1 MQDLAPDAT
10 YEAPRAGARQL
21 LKPRQSAVKTY
32 ARVLAYA
39 WHYKLRLAVS
49 VLFAVAV
56 AGSLTSM
63 LLAALT
69 VLKLLYLDEPTVM
82 AEVGKYAAVGQEWA
96 DKSFVTRWIVPENA
110 QARAAALVL
119 DMRANRAFA
128 LALLA
133 GVVLALAAI
142 GGAARFVQEYFA
154 GSIGAG
160 ISVRLG
166 EDMFTNIMKMPISFY
181 EQHSTGEILARF
193 TNDIFMVNRGLAN
206 TFVKLFREPFKL
218 VFFLSVA
225 LSMDWQLTL
234 IVLLVLPAV
243 AYVIVTVGRKVK
255 KSVRR
260 SLQKIASTATVA
272 AEAVRGIM
280 VVKAYNMEEYET
292 SRIKTELAKLRRYL
306 IRMVRYDAAIEPAT
320 EFLLVVG
327 LLMFM
332 LLANRRI
339 EAGRV
344 DVVDVAVL
352 LGALVMMVDPL
363 RKLSSVNNM
372 IQSSVA
378 SAERVFEFI
387 DAKSDIIEAHDA
399 VPLPPL
405 KNTLRFDN
413 VHFTYNG
420 KDQVLRG
427 VSFEI
432 KKGEMVALVG
442 SSGAGKSTIV
452 KMIPRFY
459 DVAAGSVTIDG
470 VDIRQATFKSLRDQ
484 IGIVTQDT
492 ILFNETVRKNIAFGR
507 ETYALERIHQAA
519 LAAHAAEFI
528 ENLPLK
534 YDTTIGESGATLSG
548 GQRQR
553 LAIARAVIKDPAIL
567 ILDEATSS
575 LDSESEQA
583 IQKAIE
589 EFIVGRTT
597 IVIAHR
603 LSTVQRADRILVVEG
618 GRIVE
623 QGPHAQLM
631 AQNGLYRR
639 LYDVQFGSTQP

>member
-39 WHYKLRLAVS
+39 WHYKLRLVVS
-49 VLFAVAV
+49 VVFAVAV

-63 LLAALT
+63 LLTAGT
-69 VLKLLYLDEPTVM
+69 VLKLLYLDEPAVM
-82 AEVGKYAAVGQEWA
+82 AEVGKYVAVGQEWA
-96 DKSFVTRWIVPENA
+96 DKSFVTRWVVPENA

-128 LALLA
+128 LALLS
-133 GVVLALAAI
+133 GIVLALAAI
-142 GGAARFVQEYFA
+142 GGVARFVQEYFA

-166 EDMFTNIMKMPISFY
+166 EEMFTNIMKMPISFY

-218 VFFLSVA
+218 VFFLTVA
-225 LSMDWQLTL
+225 LSLDWQLTL

-243 AYVIVTVGRKVK
+243 GYVIVTVGRKVK

-292 SRIKTELAKLRRYL
+292 SRIKTELAKLRRHL
-306 IRMVRYDAAIEPAT
+306 IKMVRADAAIEPAT
-320 EFLLVVG
+320 EFLLVLG

-339 EAGRV
+339 EAGQV

-352 LGALVMMVDPL
+352 LGALVMMMDPL

-399 VPLPPL
+399 VELPPL
-405 KNTLRFDN
+405 RDMLAFQN

-420 KDQVLRG
+420 KDAVLRG

-459 DVAAGSVTIDG
+459 DVSAGSVAIDG
-470 VDIRQATFKSLRDQ
+470 VDIRKATFKSLRDQ

-492 ILFNETVRKNIAFGR
+492 ILFNETVRENISFGR

-528 ENLPLK
+528 EKLPLK

-589 EFIVGRTT
+589 EFVVGRTT

-603 LSTVQRADRILVVEG
+603 LSTVQRADRILVVEAG
-618 GRIVE
+618 QIVE

-639 LYDVQFGSTQP
+639 LYDVQFGSAQP

>member
-10 YEAPRAGARQL
+10 YEAPRTGAGPSA
-21 LKPRQSAVKTY
+21 PRQNAVKTY
-32 ARVLAYA
+32 ARVLGYA

-49 VLFAVAV
+49 ILFAVAV
-56 AGSLTSM
+56 AGSLTSI
-63 LLAALT
+63 LLTAGT
-69 VLKLLYLDEPTVM
+69 VLEMLYLDEPTVM
-82 AEVGKYAAVGQEWA
+82 GKVASYVAIGQAWA
-96 DKSFVTRWIVPENA
+96 DKTFMTRWMVPDDV
-110 QARAAALVL
+110 QARATALVL
-119 DMRANRAFA
+119 DMRANRGFA
-128 LALLA
+128 LGLLS
-133 GVVLALAAI
+133 GIVLALAAI
-142 GGAARFVQEYFA
+142 GGTARFVQEYFA

-181 EQHSTGEILARF
+181 EQRSTGEILARF

-206 TFVKLFREPFKL
+206 TFVKLFREPFKII
-218 VFFLSVA
+218 FFLSVA
-225 LSMDWQLTL
+225 LSKDWQLTL

-243 AYVIVTVGRKVK
+243 AYVIVTVGKKVK

-292 SRIKTELAKLRRYL
+292 GRIKTELDKLRRYL
-306 IRMVRYDAAIEPAT
+306 VRMVRYDAAIEPAT

-339 EAGRV
+339 EAGYV
-344 DVVDVAVL
+344 NVLDVAVL
-352 LGALVMMVDPL
+352 LGALVMMMDPL

-387 DAKSDIIEAHDA
+387 DAKSDIVEAHDA
-399 VPLPPL
+399 VELPPL

-413 VHFTYNG
+413 VQFSYNG
-420 KDQVLRG
+420 KDPVLRG
-427 VSFEI
+427 VSFEV

-459 DVAAGSVTIDG
+459 DVSAGSVAIDG

-492 ILFNETVRKNIAFGR
+492 ILFNETVRENIAFGR
-507 ETYALERIHQAA
+507 ETYALERIRQAA

-528 ENLPLK
+528 DKLPLK
-534 YDTTIGESGATLSG
+534 YDTPIGESGATLSG

-589 EFIVGRTT
+589 EFVVGRTT

-603 LSTVQRADRILVVEG
+603 LSTVKRADRILVVDAGE
-618 GRIVE
+618 IVE
-623 QGPHAQLM
+623 QGPHADLM
-631 AQNGLYRR
+631 AKNGLYRR
-639 LYDVQFGSTQP
+639 LYDVQFGSAQP

>member
-1 MQDLAPDAT
+1 MQDLAQDAT
-10 YEAPRAGARQL
+10 YEAARTGPPQWVG
-21 LKPRQSAVKTY
+21 PRQSAIKTY
-32 ARVLAYA
+32 GRVLAYA

-49 VLFAVAV
+49 VLFAIAV

-63 LLAALT
+63 LLAAGT
-69 VLKLLYLDEPTVM
+69 VLKLLYLDEPAVM
-82 AEVGKYAAVGQEWA
+82 AEVSKYVSVGQEWA
-96 DKSFVTRWIVPENA
+96 DKSFVTRWIVPEDA

-128 LALLA
+128 LALLS
-133 GVVLALAAI
+133 GIVLALAAI
-142 GGAARFVQEYFA
+142 GGTARFVQEYFA

-160 ISVRLG
+160 ISVKLG
-166 EDMFTNIMKMPISFY
+166 EEMFTNIMKMPISFY

-218 VFFLSVA
+218 AFFLSVA
-225 LSMDWQLTL
+225 LSLDWQLTL

-243 AYVIVTVGRKVK
+243 GYVIVTVGRKVK

-280 VVKAYNMEEYET
+280 VVKAYNMEDYET

-344 DVVDVAVL
+344 DVIDVAVL
-352 LGALVMMVDPL
+352 LGALVMMMDPL

-387 DAKSDIIEAHDA
+387 DAKSDIIEAQDA
-399 VPLPPL
+399 VELPPL
-405 KNTLRFDN
+405 QNMLAFQD

-420 KDQVLRG
+420 KDPVLRG
-427 VSFEI
+427 VSFEV

-459 DVAAGSVTIDG
+459 DVAAGSVAIDG
-470 VDIRQATFKSLRDQ
+470 VDIRNATFKSLRDQ

-492 ILFNETVRKNIAFGR
+492 ILFNETVQENISFGR

-528 ENLPLK
+528 EKLPLK

-589 EFIVGRTT
+589 EFVVGRTT

-603 LSTVQRADRILVVEG
+603 LSTVQRADRILVIEG
-618 GRIVE
+618 GQIVE
-623 QGPHAQLM
+623 QGPHRELM
-631 AQNGLYRR
+631 AKNGIYRR